1 MWYLMKIKF
10 NNPKY
15 LIKSRINILN
25 ERFIDFLYDN
35 LYMSIFWIV
44 MMSVWVTIIYNIFK
58 LNIIVASLLIMITIF
73 ILFFIKSII
82 KSKKVKLENIEFE
95 KEFNVYSDDEIET
108 RKILNPAFMYRI
120 YDYVNKVSKNRSY
133 SLFLFKDYI
142 YIYHKIYSGSYL
154 EVSFFKSLFSNIK
167 DYVEFYLELKNIS
180 ELASDLKLSFYDKEF
195 SKNNIIK

>member
-58 LNIIVASLLIMITIF
+58 LNIIVASLLII
-73 ILFFIKSII
+73 
-82 KSKKVKLENIEFE
+82 VKLENIEFE